1 MTLKIGTIIGMHE
14 GNYKNLFEKLVK
26 FGLNTCQVCNWNVK
40 FYDTDYETKVACVKQ
55 QMKDLEVAPSA
66 VWAGYSG
73 LVCWNFTE
81 GPVTMGLVPEDHRQH
96 RVLEL
101 KRGADFAAAIGV
113 RAIITHC
120 GFLPENMT
128 DANFD
133 IIRCA
138 IYDVASYCKSLGI
151 GFWFETGQETPVA
164 LLRMIQAVEAMGLD
178 NLGINLDPA
187 NLLLYGKG
195 NPIDALN
202 VFGKYVHNIH
212 VKDGFVPTTGTH
224 LGKEAQVGQGMVN
237 FPRFVK
243 RLLEIGF
250 HEEFIIEREIPE
262 GEQQSADIRETI
274 QNLKVW
280 AGEEG

>member
-1 MTLKIGTIIGMHE
+1 MTIKIGTIISILE
-14 GNYKNLFEKLVK
+14 SNYRNLFRKLVD
-26 FGLNTCQVCNWNVK
+26 FGLHTCQICNWNVK
-40 FYDTDYETKVACVKQ
+40 FYDTDYAEKVASVKQ
-55 QMKDLEVAPSA
+55 QMKDLQVAPSA

-81 GPVTMGLVPEDHRQH
+81 GPVTMGLVPEDRRQR
-96 RVLEL
+96 RVEDL
-101 KRGADFAAAIGV
+101 KCGARFAADIGV

-128 DANFD
+128 DANFN

-195 NPIDALN
+195 NPCDALN

-237 FPRFVK
+237 FPVFVK
-243 RLLEIGF
+243 KLLSIGF
-250 HEEFIIEREIPE
+250 QEEFIIEREIPE
-262 GEQQSADIRETI
+262 GEQQTADIRETI
-274 QNLKVW
+274 KNLHLW
-280 AGEEG
+280 AGE